1 MSIFDRQRPLKTLK
15 RFVKK
20 FFKGKNVE
28 KVDFVDTT
36 KPVMVE
42 YTQAEGSPGAGG
54 NIPGQDDTTPGG
66 TINDAEYTRI
76 EDADG
81 DTKVD
86 TEESADEDKIR
97 FDTGGRE
104 RFRMEGNDTNGGAL
118 YIKEGSGTTAP
129 STPSSGEGVIYEKND
144 GKLYFKNDAGTEYEL
159 TASGG
164 GSYKWILKGDSGSN
178 QDIDGDYI
186 GWVKG
191 GTGIS
196 TTVAAEIAADPTRS
210 VTIDCDLEGTELKST
225 GETGGTKFLR
235 EDGDGT
241 CSWQTASG
249 GGSMSSFTLTGDSGS
264 NQTVTDG
271 NTVDI
276 EGGTG
281 INTVVGATDKVTVNC
296 DLEGTELKSTGETG
310 GNKYL
315 REDGDGTC
323 SWQTVTGGSG
333 GTVQGTDHTY
343 DIEATNDG
351 ATDGNARGENSVD
364 LQTERSSAD
373 MVASG
378 TNAALVA
385 GENNKA
391 SGNFSGVYAGKN
403 AQCTGNNAVIIGGL
417 DNLATDTGS
426 SVIAGDS
433 NRADGIY
440 SSISGGQDNL
450 IQASGDYSAIVAGHD
465 NDVTGNSAFATGLEN
480 EATGQTSAVF
490 GQYGKTKR
498 RGELTIGG
506 GDGSTFVVGEAQCGQ
521 AVWSGRTT
529 NNSATELFLC
539 NDGSSRFTLDSNSAV
554 TFEIQLV
561 AVDEAAPGSINAGAI
576 FLGTIVNAGGTTAIG
591 GQGSVTKTANPSTLF
606 AAGGADADV
615 TADNTN
621 DSLKITVTGITGKNI
636 RWVCSMKYTEVAI

>member
-1 MSIFDRQRPLKTLK
+1 MSIFDRRKPLKSL
-15 RFVKK
+15 RRWAKK
-20 FFKGKNVE
+20 YFVE
-28 KVDFVDTT
+28 KNPFNVTNIDTT
-36 KPVMVE
+36 DQSLLAPKV
-42 YTQAEGSPGAGG
+42 S
-54 NIPGQDDTTPGG
+54 IPQDDSTGSDYQDTALEDMRIDEPDYS
-66 TINDAEYTRI
+66 IIADQDNDTS
-76 EDADG
+76 
-81 DTKVD
+81 VQC
-86 TEESADEDKIR
+86 EESADEDKIR
-97 FDTGGRE
+97 FDTGGSE
-104 RFRMEGNDTNGGAL
+104 RFRMEANDTNGGAL

-159 TASGG
+159 TATGS
-164 GSYKWILKGDSGSN
+164 GSYTKWVLKGDSGSN
-178 QDIDGDYI
+178 QDITNAMI

-196 TTVAAEIAADPTRS
+196 TTVASEIAADPTRS

-225 GETGGTKFLR
+225 GETGGSKFLR

-241 CSWQTASG
+241 CSWQTPSG

-364 LQTERSSAD
+364 LCTERSAATQ
-373 MVASG
+373 VASG
-378 TNAALVA
+378 ANSGIIA
-385 GENNKA
+385 GEDNTASGTHSFIGGGDGNTA
-391 SGNFSGVYAGKN
+391 SGNSAVCFGNGNTASGTRSTAIGHSNTASATYAGVF
-403 AQCTGNNAVIIGGL
+403 AGNN
-417 DNLATDTGS
+417 NTS
-426 SVIAGDS
+426 SGIDS
-433 NRADGIY
+433 VVL
-440 SSISGGQDNL
+440 GGQNNEIPTAGL
-450 IQASGDYSAIVAGHD
+450 VSTASG
-465 NDVTGNSAFATGLEN
+465 
-480 EATGQTSAVF
+480 
-490 GQYGKTKR
+490 QYAKAKR
-498 RGELTIGG
+498 PHTTACGG
-506 GDGSTFVVGEAQCGQ
+506 GDGSTFTVGEAQYGN
-521 AVWSGRTT
+521 AVWIGRTT
-529 NNSATELFLC
+529 NNSATEIFL
-539 NDGSSRFTLDSNSAV
+539 GSSTSSRFTLDSNSAV

-561 AVDEAAPGSINAGAI
+561 AVDEASPGTINAGAI

-615 TADNTN
+615 TADNTI

>member
-1 MSIFDRQRPLKTLK
+1 MSVFDRQRPLKTLK

-28 KVDFVDTT
+28 KLDFVDTT
-36 KPVMVE
+36 KPVMIE
-42 YTQAEGSPGAGG
+42 YESGGKNSGADNPGDGNMPGSPDV
-54 NIPGQDDTTPGG
+54 ISGG
-66 TINDAEYTRI
+66 TINDAEFTRI
-76 EDADG
+76 EDFDG

-104 RFRMEGNDTNGGAL
+104 RFRMDANDTNGGAL

-129 STPSSGEGVIYEKND
+129 STPASGEGVFYEKND
-144 GKLYFKNDAGTEYEL
+144 GKIYFKNDAGTEYDL
-159 TASGG
+159 TSGG
-164 GSYKWILKGDSGSN
+164 GSG
-178 QDIDGDYI
+178 
-186 GWVKG
+186 
-191 GTGIS
+191 
-196 TTVAAEIAADPTRS
+196 
-210 VTIDCDLEGTELKST
+210 
-225 GETGGTKFLR
+225 
-235 EDGDGT
+235 
-241 CSWQTASG
+241 
-249 GGSMSSFTLTGDSGS
+249 MSSWTLSGDSGS
-264 NQTVTDG
+264 NQTIEDG

-281 INTVVGATDKVTVNC
+281 INTVAGATDKVTVNC

-310 GNKYL
+310 GSKFL

-323 SWQTVTGGSG
+323 SWQTPSGGGSMSSFTLTGDSGSNQTISDGNTVDIEGGTGISTVVGATDKVTINCDITGG

-364 LQTERSSAD
+364 LCTERGAATQ
-373 MVASG
+373 VASG
-378 TNAALVA
+378 ANSGIIA
-385 GENNKA
+385 GENNTA
-391 SGNFSGVYAGKN
+391 SGTHSGVYAGKN
-403 AQCTGNNAVIIGGL
+403 AQATGNNSVIIGGL

-490 GQYGKTKR
+490 GQFGKTKR

-506 GDGSTFVVGEAQCGQ
+506 GDGTTFNTAGEAQCGM
-521 AVWSGRTT
+521 AIWSGRTT

-554 TFEIQLV
+554 TFDIQLV
-561 AVDEAAPGSINAGAI
+561 AVDEAAPGTINAGAT
-576 FLGTIVNAGGTTAIG
+576 FLGMIVNAGGTTALG
-591 GQGSVTKTANPSTLF
+591 GQGSVTKTANPSTTF